1 MNEKRNEIIRNLNIS
16 QDKKEFV
23 AAINEAAKYMN
34 ENILESTL
42 ICNVITTK
50 HRLLGGEKC

>member
-1 MNEKRNEIIRNLNIS
+1 MNEKRNEIITNLNLS

-34 ENILESTL
+34 ENVLESTL

-50 HRLLGGEKC
+50 HRLLGGEK